1 VGVVGPAW
9 VRNAHRLRVL
19 FIQGSYFDTSTGGAP
34 MFEGLFQPMHLMII
48 AGIAL
53 LIFGPKKLPELGK
66 GMGEGI
72 RGFKAAMQGKD
83 EAAPTEAERQTR
95 ESDAKVG

>member
-1 VGVVGPAW
+1 M
-9 VRNAHRLRVL
+9 
-19 FIQGSYFDTSTGGAP
+19 I
-34 MFEGLFQPMHLMII
+34 EGLFQPMHLLII

-72 RGFKAAMQGKD
+72 RGFKAAMQARD
-83 EAAPTEAERQTR
+83 EAPPEKTALPKNAE
-95 ESDAKVG
+95 EKA

>member
-1 VGVVGPAW
+1 M
-9 VRNAHRLRVL
+9 
-19 FIQGSYFDTSTGGAP
+19 I
-34 MFEGLFQPMHLMII
+34 EGLFQPMHLLII

-72 RGFKAAMQGKD
+72 RGFKAAIQAK
-83 EAAPTEAERQTR
+83 EETPTQHSAI
-95 ESDAKVG
+95 AKASEEKI